1 MDRLRRLVY
10 QSTALYSEKETSM
23 KAIDLFENWQFDN
36 KGPHAEPLHVDKNG
50 RAILFTLKPGQT
62 IREHNA
68 PSSPFYVVILRGRGI
83 FTGGDGIEHTVDPN
97 TLLIFDPGEPHIVH
111 ALDELVFIGLLHGA
125 PGAQIKPPTPSK
137 TGEGLR

>member
-1 MDRLRRLVY
+1 
-10 QSTALYSEKETSM
+10 M

-83 FTGGDGIEHTVDPN
+83 FTGGDGIEQTVDLN
-97 TLLIFDPGEPHIVH
+97 TLLIFDPGGPHMVH
-111 ALDELVFIGLLHGA
+111 ALDKLVFIGFLQGA
-125 PGAQIKPPTPSK
+125 PGTQIKPPALPK
-137 TGEGLR
+137 TDEVLR